1 MPCTRDARG
10 RSAPPSRTAAAP
22 SRLLDPCGGDTEH
35 HAAGPPALPLMPSR
49 STGRDCRARPLRLL
63 SLIALGALAP
73 LVLAELVLRIADPFD
88 AAGFIERESF
98 SDALLVRHPDGS
110 LALRAGSRAS
120 LYGHDA
126 VIGAHGL
133 RNRPVEQPK
142 PDGLF
147 RVLVLG
153 DSVAFGW
160 GVAEEQAFPRVLE
173 SLWNA
178 AGPPEGA
185 SRVEVVNCG
194 VPGWGMPNEL
204 LWLREV
210 GIALD
215 PDLVLVTLINND
227 LTDVITALETAR
239 GQVMRAPTRT
249 PAWLGWSYLA
259 RSMAAAIEALRSG
272 PVRND
277 YFVDLE
283 GSRDYEAATEHVC
296 TLLGDLHAA
305 AGVPLVVMD
314 TIGARTADGSVAYR
328 VEGLVECLRRR
339 GVPRFDAYLAIPGYA
354 ERYAVSP
361 VDHHPNAEGHRQLA
375 EWAYRWIRAHV
386 YP

>member
-1 MPCTRDARG
+1 
-10 RSAPPSRTAAAP
+10 
-22 SRLLDPCGGDTEH
+22 
-35 HAAGPPALPLMPSR
+35 
-49 STGRDCRARPLRLL
+49 
-63 SLIALGALAP
+63 GALAP

-227 LTDVITALETAR
+227 LTDVVQALEPAAPAAPPLR
-239 GQVMRAPTRT
+239 LPALLRATYVGR
-249 PAWLGWSYLA
+249 
-259 RSMAAAIEALRSG
+259 AIEHGL
-272 PVRND
+272 
-277 YFVDLE
+277 
-283 GSRDYEAATEHVC
+283 
-296 TLLGDLHAA
+296 AA
-305 AGVPLVVMD
+305 AGGRLAAPDFFVALELAPATVAAASEALCSGFAEMRRLCGDVPFAIID
-314 TIGARTADGSVAYR
+314 TIGERDGSRRIEPFVACAER
-328 VEGLVECLRRR
+328 PGLRRLHAHP
-339 GVPRFDAYLAIPGYA
+339 GGPAYPA
-354 ERYAVSP
+354 R
-361 VDHHPNAEGHRQLA
+361 
-375 EWAYRWIRAHV
+375 RAG
-386 YP
+386 